1 MLSRIKNTIKTI
13 KAWDRETLEVVRYTM
28 FILIVGDIFGIYWY
42 LGLKQLGIAL
52 LMVFVVILTFI
63 LILERGKEVKK
74 MPEEKTEEKPKE
86 EEKKEEKKPEEEV
99 KKDYED
105 DELRLEIPDS
115 EEYNKRLGE
124 AIGG

>member
-1 MLSRIKNTIKTI
+1 MLDRIKTTIRTI
-13 KAWDRETLEVVRYTM
+13 KAWDRETLEVVRYIM
-28 FILIVGDIFGIYWY
+28 FVLIVGDIFGIYWY
-42 LGLKQLGIAL
+42 LGLKQLGVAL

-74 MPEEKTEEKPKE
+74 MPEQTTEEKPKE
-86 EEKKEEKKPEEEV
+86 EVKKEEKKEEKEEKEEE
-99 KKDYED
+99 D
-105 DELRLEIPDS
+105 DGLRLEIPDS